1 MIGDSKCELFSFL
14 KFEGLYKASSSSSS
28 FFRRSL
34 SVGPLSVLRV
44 VGMYDFGADVE
55 TPLRAKRGGEG
66 GASFAANA
74 SLSLIDEK
82 GTAGQLCPA
91 KDLLKKLEKLQLNK
105 KDLTVAPLGRDAEVI
120 SVMAGVRS
128 RNLFRVTVSN
138 WPAYLERASLS

>member
-1 MIGDSKCELFSFL
+1 MGELFSFL

-44 VGMYDFGADVE
+44 VGMYDFGAIVE

-66 GASFAANA
+66 GASFAGNA

-91 KDLLKKLEKLQLNK
+91 KELFKKIRRLQLNK
-105 KDLTVAPLGRDAEVI
+105 KKSLTVHPLGRDAEVI
-120 SVMAGVRS
+120 SVMAEGRS
-128 RNLFRVTVSN
+128 RNFFQMTMTN